1 MNSVIFAGVITVQL
15 ALVFYTIFIIN
26 EHRKRKA
33 VKIVLYSLTLAVIFD
48 LIATGAM
55 MAGTDKT
62 YFTVHGI
69 IGYSALAMMVID
81 AVLIWRHKIQKGA
94 EEAFSKGLNIY
105 SKIAYVW
112 WLVAFFNGV
121 STAM

>member
-1 MNSVIFAGVITVQL
+1 MNSIILTGVITVQF
-15 ALVFYTIFIIN
+15 ALIFYTVFIIN
-26 EHRKRKA
+26 EHKKRKA
-33 VKIVLYSLTLAVIFD
+33 VNIVLYSLTVAVIFD
-48 LIATGAM
+48 LIATGSM

-69 IGYSALAMMVID
+69 IGYSALVMMIID

-94 EEAFSKGLNIY
+94 EETFSKGLNIF
-105 SKIAYVW
+105 SKVAYAW

-121 STAM
+121 SNTM

>member
-1 MNSVIFAGVITVQL
+1 MNSIILAGVITVQL
-15 ALVFYTIFIIN
+15 ALICYTIFIIN
-26 EHRKRKA
+26 EHKKRKA
-33 VKIVLYSLTLAVIFD
+33 VNIVLYSLTFAVIFD
-48 LIATGAM
+48 MIATGCM

-69 IGYSALAMMVID
+69 IGYSALAMMFVD

-94 EEAFSKGLNIY
+94 EETFSKGLNIY
-105 SKIAYVW
+105 SKVAYAW

-121 STAM
+121 SNTM